1 MTKQINA
8 EFKSQDDASSFM
20 NALASTYNNT
30 DYEIIREGHVV
41 EHKELKH
48 DGTASVRDSKKYLI
62 VLEIR
67 DDSIDSIRELIQDFA
82 GQFNEGTIY

>member
-1 MTKQINA
+1 MTEQINA
-8 EFKSQDDASSFM
+8 EFQSQDDASSFM

-30 DYEIIREGHVV
+30 NYEIITKERVV
-41 EHKELKH
+41 DHKELKH